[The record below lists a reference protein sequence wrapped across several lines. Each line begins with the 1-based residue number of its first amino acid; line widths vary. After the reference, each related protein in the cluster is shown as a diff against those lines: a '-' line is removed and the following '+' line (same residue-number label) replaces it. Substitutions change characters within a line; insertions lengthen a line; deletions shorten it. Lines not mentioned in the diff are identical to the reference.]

1 MQFCPKCKA
10 IMVPKKGDKKSAV
23 LVCSNCGFKTKGK
36 DLVIKEKVN
45 LDKRDLIE
53 IVDKKIETL
62 PKTREEC
69 PNCGNMEAYF
79 WTVQTR
85 AGDEAETRFFEC
97 TKCKHR
103 WRAYN

>member
-1 MQFCPKCKA
+1 
-10 IMVPKKGDKKSAV
+10 MVPKKVEKKGAV
-23 LVCSNCGFKTKGK
+23 LVCSSCGFKTKGK

-45 LDKRDLIE
+45 LDKRDQIE

-69 PNCGNMEAYF
+69 SNCGNMEAYF

-85 AGDEAETRFFEC
+85 AGDEGETRFFEC
-97 TKCKHR
+97 TRCRHR

>member
-1 MQFCPKCKA
+1 MFCPKCKS
-10 IMVPKKGDKKSAV
+10 IMLPKKGAKKGTV
-23 LVCSNCGFKTKGK
+23 LVCSNCGYKTKGK
-36 DLVIKEKVN
+36 EAGVIKEKVS
-45 LDKRDLIE
+45 LDRKDQIE
-53 IVDKKIETL
+53 IIDKKIETL

-69 PNCGNMEAYF
+69 PNCGNMEAFF